1 MPTMPTPKKIVFL
14 FDCDNT
20 LLDNDRIQADLR
32 EHLTR
37 EFGAEECDRYWRLF
51 EQLRE
56 QLGYV
61 DYLGAMQLF
70 REGANNGPALLQLSA
85 FLLDYPFADRLYPG
99 ALEAVARLS
108 TWGETAL
115 LSDGDIVFQPHKIH
129 RAGLRHAV
137 RGRVLIY
144 IHKEQMLDEMQRI
157 FPADHYVMIDDKIS
171 ILSAIKAVMKDR
183 VTTVFP
189 LQGHYALDP
198 DNVKRYPAADVS
210 IDCIGDLTR
219 TGRAELLRRLI
230 S

>member
-1 MPTMPTPKKIVFL
+1 MPTPKKIVFL

-32 EHLTR
+32 AHLTR
-37 EFGAEECDRYWRLF
+37 EFGADECDRYWRLL

-56 QLGYV
+56 RLGYV

-70 REGANNGPALLQLSA
+70 REGADNTPALLQLSA

-108 TWGETAL
+108 AWGDTAL
-115 LSDGDIVFQPHKIH
+115 LSDGDIVFQPRKIQ
-129 RAGLRHAV
+129 RAGLWQAV

-144 IHKEQMLDEMQRI
+144 VHKEKMLDEMQRV
-157 FPADHYVMIDDKIS
+157 FPADHYVMIDDKIA

-189 LQGHYALDP
+189 RQGHYALDP
-198 DNVKRYPAADVS
+198 DNIKRYPAADVG
-210 IDCIGDLTR
+210 IDCIGDLNR
-219 TGRAELLRRLI
+219 MARDELLR
-230 S
+230 